1 MFHYLEIESLDL
13 LIKAVQEY
21 EVDLRTNK
29 QFLVNAAIVC
39 DAAMGSDDI
48 AKKHIERLNQALV
61 KLEKAAQLASDV
73 AKALKTDRQL
83 AISVYEDEG

>member
-1 MFHYLEIESLDL
+1 MFNYLEIESMDL

-29 QFLVNAAIVC
+29 QILVNAAIVC

-48 AKKHIERLNQALV
+48 VKKHIERLNQALV

-73 AKALKTDRQL
+73 AQALKADRQQ
-83 AISVYEDEG
+83 AISVYKDEG